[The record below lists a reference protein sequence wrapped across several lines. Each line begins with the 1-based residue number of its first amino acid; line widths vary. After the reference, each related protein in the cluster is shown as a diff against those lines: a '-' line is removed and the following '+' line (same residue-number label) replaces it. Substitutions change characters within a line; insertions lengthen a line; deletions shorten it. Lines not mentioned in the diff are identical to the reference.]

1 MCLKLTSSS
10 LVLHFSFL
18 ILALIV
24 VGCGKEKED
33 CKRWNFKTEHCEDA
47 MDDFLDDV
55 RLDAWNNDSSS
66 QVSFSPRPVSTPVTL
81 GMSAIVTDGNE
92 DPVFCNS
99 YAFNDDG
106 SLVEDEA
113 GNPVCLEWAA
123 LAVLP
128 IQ

>member
-33 CKRWNFKTEHCEDA
+33 CKRWNFITGHCEDA
-47 MDDFLDDV
+47 LDYA
-55 RLDAWNNDSSS
+55 LDYSYQASS
-66 QVSFSPRPVSTPVTL
+66 SPRPVSTPVSLGGPVSTPVSL
-81 GMSAIVTDGNE
+81 GMSAIMNDGNE

-106 SLVEDEA
+106 SLVEDGN
-113 GNPVCLEWAA
+113 GNPVCIEW
-123 LAVLP
+123 AVLP
-128 IQ
+128 VQ